1 MANLTLV
8 QKLFDDRLELEAG
21 RSVANIHFLGSDL
34 CQYFQGNS
42 ACGNPTFVFRTSNFT
57 YWPVSSWAAHATAW
71 VTPKLYVHVGAY
83 EVNPVQAQDGQHGL
97 KWSTDDTTGVVV
109 PYAIGYKNKGGDG
122 TLAAMYELGGWQDN
136 SDYTDPLRDRN
147 GNPAVLSGLGYENK
161 QGRSG
166 LFGRFEQQ
174 VTNPDPSGTQGLT
187 VFAAILK
194 STSGQAIEDHFVQ
207 LGLVQKG
214 TFASRP
220 QDNIAFVITQQKYS
234 DEAIENLRLARASAG
249 GTGTPAD
256 NQIMME
262 LSYGIQVTKRLRIAP
277 NLHYVINPDQFNEPT
292 RSNDLKNALIAGMRI
307 DWNL

>member
-1 MANLTLV
+1 
-8 QKLFDDRLELEAG
+8 
-21 RSVANIHFLGSDL
+21 
-34 CQYFQGNS
+34 
-42 ACGNPTFVFRTSNFT
+42 
-57 YWPVSSWAAHATAW
+57 
-71 VTPKLYVHVGAY
+71 
-83 EVNPVQAQDGQHGL
+83 
-97 KWSTDDTTGVVV
+97 
-109 PYAIGYKNKGGDG
+109 
-122 TLAAMYELGGWQDN
+122 GGWQDN

-166 LFGRFEQQ
+166 MFARFEQQ
-174 VTNPDPSGTQGLT
+174 VTNPDPSGTRGLT
-187 VFAAILK
+187 VFGAMLK
-194 STSGQAIEDHFVQ
+194 STGGQAIEDHFIQ

-220 QDNIAFVITQQKYS
+220 QDNIAFVITLQKYS

-292 RSNDLKNALIAGMRI
+292 RTNDLKNALIAGLRI

>member
-1 MANLTLV
+1 M
-8 QKLFDDRLELEAG
+8 
-21 RSVANIHFLGSDL
+21 
-34 CQYFQGNS
+34 
-42 ACGNPTFVFRTSNFT
+42 
-57 YWPVSSWAAHATAW
+57 
-71 VTPKLYVHVGAY
+71 
-83 EVNPVQAQDGQHGL
+83 
-97 KWSTDDTTGVVV
+97 VV
-109 PYAIGYKNKGGDG
+109 PYAVGYKNKGGDG
-122 TLAAMYELGGWQDN
+122 SMAAMYELGGWQDN
-136 SDYTDPLRDRN
+136 SDYSDPLRDRN
-147 GNPAVLSGLGYENK
+147 GNPAVLSGLAYENK

-166 LFGRFEQQ
+166 LFARFEQQ
-174 VTNPDPSGTQGLT
+174 VTNPDPSGTRGLT
-187 VFAAILK
+187 VFGAVLQ
-194 STSGQAIEDHFVQ
+194 STGGQAIEDHFIQ

-292 RSNDLKNALIAGMRI
+292 RTTDLKNALIAGMRI